1 MKKYL
6 ILILLLLLS
15 CQKDELVE
23 IELPQEYEFIFKEVE
38 SNVLD
43 NQDINFELSSA
54 EKHWLIISDIESKS
68 VIAKESFISVVG
80 INTRK
85 IYTKSL
91 PNKKLQLTLETS
103 SEVLKSTY
111 IIVN

>member
-23 IELPQEYEFIFKEVE
+23 IELPQEYKFIFQEQE
-38 SNVLD
+38 SIVID
-43 NQDINFELSSA
+43 NQDINFELSSS
-54 EKHWLIISDIESKS
+54 ERHWLIISDIETKS
-68 VIAKESFISVVG
+68 VITKESFIPQLG

-91 PNKKLQLTLETS
+91 PKNKLLLTLETPL
-103 SEVLKSTY
+103 EVIKSTY
-111 IIVN
+111 IVVN

>member
-38 SNVLD
+38 SIVLD
-43 NQDINFELSSA
+43 NQDINFELSSS

>member
-23 IELPQEYEFIFKEVE
+23 IELPQEYKFIFQEQE
-38 SNVLD
+38 SIVLD
-43 NQDINFELSSA
+43 NQDINFELSSS
-54 EKHWLIISDIESKS
+54 ERHWLIISDTESKS
-68 VIAKESFISVVG
+68 VIAKESFIPQLG

-91 PNKKLQLTLETS
+91 PKKKLQLTLESS
-103 SEVLKSTY
+103 SEILKSTN
-111 IIVN
+111 IIIN

>member
-38 SNVLD
+38 S
-43 NQDINFELSSA
+43 
-54 EKHWLIISDIESKS
+54 
-68 VIAKESFISVVG
+68 
-80 INTRK
+80 
-85 IYTKSL
+85 
-91 PNKKLQLTLETS
+91 
-103 SEVLKSTY
+103 
-111 IIVN
+111 IVNQLIS

>member
-23 IELPQEYEFIFKEVE
+23 IELPQEYEFIFKEQE
-38 SNVLD
+38 SIVID
-43 NQDINFELSSA
+43 SQDINFELSSS
-54 EKHWLIISDIESKS
+54 ERHWLIISDIETKS
-68 VIAKESFISVVG
+68 VIAKESFIPQLGV
-80 INTRK
+80 NTRK

-91 PNKKLQLTLETS
+91 PKNKLLLTLETPL
-103 SEVLKSTY
+103 EVIKSTY

>member
-6 ILILLLLLS
+6 VLILLLLLS

-23 IELPQEYEFIFKEVE
+23 IAIPQEYEFIFKEQE
-38 SNVLD
+38 SIVID
-43 NQDINFELSSA
+43 SQDINFELSSS
-54 EKHWLIISDIESKS
+54 ERHWLIISDIETKS
-68 VIAKESFISVVG
+68 VIAKESFIPQLGV
-80 INTRK
+80 NTRK

-91 PNKKLQLTLETS
+91 PKNKLLLTLETPL
-103 SEVLKSTY
+103 EVIKSTY

>member
-38 SNVLD
+38 SIVLD

-54 EKHWLIISDIESKS
+54 EKYWLIISDTESKS
-68 VIAKESFISVVG
+68 VISKESFTSVVG

-91 PNKKLQLTLETS
+91 PKKKLQLALESS

-111 IIVN
+111 IVVN